1 MSSILPS
8 LSKPREL
15 TEKQQLFLDSLV
27 ETEGNAKQAAAI
39 AGYSGGH
46 YQVLKSLK
54 NEVLELTKDVLAHNA
69 PKAAFKLLE
78 IMESDKPIPQ
88 ASNKLTAA
96 QSLLDRVGVSK
107 SETLDINHQVSGG
120 IFLMPDKAPIEVE
133 AEEVEYEETRNSE
146 TETRSEQPYVE
157 EASGREEEE
166 KE

>member
-120 IFLMPDKAPIEVE
+120 IFLMPDKAPIEID
-133 AEEVEYEETRNSE
+133 AEDVEYEETRDSE
-146 TETRSEQPYVE
+146 EETGSEQPYVE

-166 KE
+166 

>member
-15 TEKQQLFLDSLV
+15 TDKQQLFLDSLV

-46 YQVLKSLK
+46 YQVLKALK

-78 IMESDKPIPQ
+78 IMESEKPIPQ

-120 IFLMPDKAPIEVE
+120 IFLMPDKAPIDID
-133 AEEVEYEETRNSE
+133 AEEVEYEETRDSE
-146 TETRSEQPYVE
+146 EETGSEQPYVE
-157 EASGREEEE
+157 ETSGREEEE
-166 KE
+166 